1 MLNVA
6 RTFVNHLRR
15 WPEVKSRSEIWLSVL
30 EDLGDM
36 CSVSTH
42 DDAET
47 LRRRVAAEGDGFLTV
62 TLPSFGKEF
71 ERALA
76 EERLSHDA
84 FRGFRRRV
92 ITVQVSEPGRSDV
105 FLPRR
110 ARWGVPEFLGGF
122 TEKLFKHLDVSMPT
136 REFYLPDR
144 PGIDIPLCYP
154 PQGAGMA
161 EMAEAVFAVRQL
173 CALFSKEKS
182 MAPLAAQRA
191 AIRQY
196 IEVDQE
202 LDRPL

>member
-1 MLNVA
+1 M
-6 RTFVNHLRR
+6 
-15 WPEVKSRSEIWLSVL
+15 KSRSEIWLSVL

-36 CSVSTH
+36 CSVSTQA
-42 DDAET
+42 DAET
-47 LRRRVAAEGDGFLTV
+47 MRRRVAAEGDGFLTI
-62 TLPSFGKEF
+62 TLPQFGKQF

-84 FRGFRRRV
+84 FPGFRRRSIGV
-92 ITVQVSEPGRSDV
+92 LVSTSTSGDV
-105 FLPRR
+105 VLRKK
-110 ARWGVPEFLGGF
+110 ARWGIPEFLGGF
-122 TEKLFKHLDVSMPT
+122 TEKLFKHPDVSMSEYQFT
-136 REFYLPDR
+136 LADR

-173 CALFSKEKS
+173 CALFSKEKA
-182 MAPLAAQRA
+182 MAPVMAQRA
-191 AIRQY
+191 ALRQY